1 MKHGIVY
8 NGEQI
13 LNVPNSI
20 TITRGIMMIGSSV
33 AIVLGG
39 PNLYPALIYAAGA
52 IGDGLDGISARVLK
66 QKTEF
71 GKKLDP
77 FVDATSFVAG
87 LTALTIT
94 SPELNER
101 LLLTS
106 ALVVQTLY
114 SSHLTYKW
122 KGISDDKKKELGPSI
137 IGKTKTAI
145 MMMSLVKLMGGK
157 HFLEDLQQFLGTYG
171 IQFLEGNLEQ
181 MDATLHSAS
190 LGGVGIGIMGT
201 LWCWYNYNK
210 KANKILEQK

>member
-1 MKHGIVY
+1 MKHGIIY

-20 TITRGIMMIGSSV
+20 TITRWIMMIWSSI
-33 AIVLGG
+33 AIVLGW
-39 PNLYPALIYAAGA
+39 PNLYPALTYAAWSL
-52 IGDGLDGISARVLK
+52 GDGLDGIAARLLK

-77 FVDATSFVAG
+77 LVDATSFVAW

-94 SPELNER
+94 SPELSER

-122 KGISDDKKKELGPSI
+122 KWISDDKKKKLWPSI

-145 MMMSLVKLMGGK
+145 MMMSLVKLMWGK

-171 IQFLEGNLEQ
+171 IQFLEWNLEQ

-190 LGGVGIGIMGT
+190 LWWVGIGIMGT

-210 KANKILEQK
+210 KANQILEQK